1 MRRWIVAAFAIL
13 AVNLTVEAQTPAT
26 FIQDVQPI
34 LVKHCQSCHRRGEVA
49 PMPLTT
55 YAETKPRAGKIKD
68 LVSGKKMPPVIGTP
82 HYAVLTRGE
91 GLTQAEINTLVRWA
105 DTGAREGAPAH
116 NKNTPTPSKR

>member
-1 MRRWIVAAFAIL
+1 MPSLPIRGARIHYETYGEHRAGVP
-13 AVNLTVEAQTPAT
+13 PAL
-26 FIQDVQPI
+26 
-34 LVKHCQSCHRRGEVA
+34 LVHGSYITGSIDWGEVA
-49 PMPLTT
+49 PMPLMT
-55 YAETKPRAGKIKD
+55 YADTKPQAAKIKD

-116 NKNTPTPSKR
+116 NKSTPTPSKR

>member
-1 MRRWIVAAFAIL
+1 MRRWTVAAFAIL

-68 LVSGKKMPPVIGTP
+68 LVSGKKMPPELLRILGERFLHFLGLRMT
-82 HYAVLTRGE
+82 HFMRGA
-91 GLTQAEINTLVRWA
+91 T
-105 DTGAREGAPAH
+105 
-116 NKNTPTPSKR
+116 S